1 MLTQILPATN
11 LLLIITISIIAIH
24 NFSFLNRHRN
34 DKNRLRNEISF
45 QYPLVKQEFYNQPIS
60 QQIVENNQE
69 IHEINKRLEKYDA
82 RIGEI
87 KETLKSLTKVIEELH
102 KNG

>member
-24 NFSFLNRHRN
+24 NFSFLNKHRN
-34 DKNRLRNEISF
+34 DKNKLKNEIYYL
-45 QYPLVKQEFYNQPIS
+45 YPNVKTEFYEQPIS

-69 IHEINKRLEKYDA
+69 IHEINKRLEK
-82 RIGEI
+82 IEKEI
-87 KETLKSLTKVIEELH
+87 REL